1 LLLEIIKLLL
11 VMKKIVKEN
20 SYIYKSKM
28 IKIPVEK
35 MSFDTKMIFKKSGIG
50 ADYTKVEEKKKRN
63 NFF

>member
-1 LLLEIIKLLL
+1 
-11 VMKKIVKEN
+11 
-20 SYIYKSKM
+20 M